1 MKKMRSFVTLLAIII
16 LSLSVAVP
24 VHASSKVAEWHT
36 DEFKETYAKMKENEA
51 WKNLD
56 ESVRKQINNY
66 ARSNKDQAGSILIM
80 RSIDMEVYS
89 KKQQENEETIIGK
102 LMNLLSS
109 KEFQTYLILTEL
121 AKYDGIEVR
130 KDLKGIYHT
139 YEIDI
144 PPLPAE

>member
-1 MKKMRSFVTLLAIII
+1 MKKMRKYLTTMLVVIMMISM
-16 LSLSVAVP
+16 AVP
-24 VHASSKVAEWHT
+24 VYAETSNVADWHSE
-36 DEFKETYAKMKENEA
+36 EFKEIYAKMKENEA

-66 ARSNKDQAGSILIM
+66 ARSNREQAGSILIM

-102 LMNLLSS
+102 LMNLLSA

-121 AKYDGIEVR
+121 AKYDGIEAR
-130 KDLKGIYHT
+130 KNASGIYT
-139 YEIDI
+139 IYEIEDK
-144 PPLPAE
+144 